1 MSNPI
6 QSLAEFQSTF
16 APKPVKVE
24 VHVPGTEASVSVFLK
39 PLTSAQR
46 DKFEASVV
54 GVDGKR
60 DLSNLR
66 ARLVSDCLVTEAGK
80 PVGDAKTIG
89 ELSALLVG
97 ALFDEVRKLNG
108 MDGEA
113 AIEEAGKD

>member
-1 MSNPI
+1 MKTI

-16 APKPVKVE
+16 KTDPVEVE
-24 VHVPGTEASVSVFLK
+24 VHVPGTDAAYSVFLK

-66 ARLVSDCLVTEAGK
+66 ARLVCDCLVDESGK
-80 PVGDAKTIG
+80 AIGNANAIGSLDAR
-89 ELSALLVG
+89 LVG
-97 ALFDEVRKLNG
+97 ALFDKVRELNG
-108 MDGEA
+108 MDDEA
-113 AIEEAGKD
+113 VEEAGKG